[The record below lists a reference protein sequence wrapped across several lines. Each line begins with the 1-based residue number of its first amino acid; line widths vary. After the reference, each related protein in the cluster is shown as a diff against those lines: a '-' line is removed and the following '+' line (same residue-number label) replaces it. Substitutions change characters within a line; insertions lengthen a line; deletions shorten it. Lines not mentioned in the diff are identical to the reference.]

1 MTAQESYRVPKKM
14 REKYDSIVSQTNT
27 VCNESLT
34 EEYAELARKM
44 AAALS
49 RKRPSPLQRGQVRS
63 WAAGIVYALGQVNFL
78 FDRSEE
84 PDMSASQLSDLFDVS
99 QNTASG
105 KAKTIREKL
114 DIGMMDP
121 EWTLPSRVDR
131 NPMAWMIQVDGFIV
145 DARRMPREIQEEAYR
160 RGLIPYLPGE
170 GGG

>member
-1 MTAQESYRVPKKM
+1 MTAQKSYRVPKKM
-14 REKYDSIVSQTNT
+14 REKYDAIVAQTDT
-27 VCNESLT
+27 VCRESLNG
-34 EEYAELARKM
+34 EYADLARKM
-44 AAALS
+44 TAALS

-78 FDRSEE
+78 FDKSEE
-84 PDMSASQLSDLFDVS
+84 PYMSASALSDLFDVS

-114 DIGMMDP
+114 DTGVMDP
-121 EWTLPSRVDR
+121 EWTLPSRVEG

-160 RGLIPYLPGE
+160 QGLIPYLPEESGE
-170 GGG
+170 